1 MAATNPR
8 KTPRQ
13 ARAAVTVDA
22 ILDATAHILRE
33 GGLAGLTT
41 NAIAERAGVSIGS
54 LYQYFPGK
62 EALLCALIRR
72 KRAGMLL
79 ALRSVT
85 TGAMSL
91 EQAVE
96 AFIAEGIAHQAGDPA
111 LSLALTYAEQTLPIQ
126 PETAALKAAIIAE
139 VSVMLAQHGIEDPD
153 VAARDIVALSR
164 GMADHAGLYGERFET
179 SLLRRI
185 KRAVLGYL
193 ATE

>member
-1 MAATNPR
+1 MVVTNPR

-22 ILDATAHILRE
+22 ILDATAHILRN

-41 NAIAERAGVSIGS
+41 NAIAARAGVSIGS

-62 EALLCALIRR
+62 EAVLCALIRR
-72 KRAGMLL
+72 KRVRMLS
-79 ALRSVT
+79 ALRSVS

-96 AFIAEGIAHQAGDPA
+96 AFIAEGVAHQIGDPA

-126 PETAALKAAIIAE
+126 PETVALKAAIIAE
-139 VSVMLAQHGIEDPD
+139 VSVMLAHHGIADHD

-164 GMADHAGLYGERFET
+164 GMADHAGLYGERFEA
-179 SLLRRI
+179 SLPRRI

-193 ATE
+193 ATA